1 MVLHDLLVSSYGLT
15 SCRNVTSIE
24 SLTLF
29 LWIVGGLESFSRT
42 DNLFICSTW
51 TIHMNFMEVLKCLLK
66 FGKDN
71 IKPRDSTFSTKH
83 DKAKED
89 GFGLIS
95 KVLLIL

>member
-1 MVLHDLLVSSYGLT
+1 
-15 SCRNVTSIE
+15 
-24 SLTLF
+24 
-29 LWIVGGLESFSRT
+29 
-42 DNLFICSTW
+42 
-51 TIHMNFMEVLKCLLK
+51 MNFMEVLKCLLK